1 MATQSSILPGEF
13 HGQRIL
19 VSYSP
24 CGHIELDMT
33 EQLTLT
39 HISFNI
45 QICTC
50 NQKNAFLDARVII
63 KSEFLRTDA
72 L

>member
-50 NQKNAFLDARVII
+50 NQENAFLDARVII